1 MHHPAS
7 VESCGFGVSKEHTP
21 HCPHL
26 KKTNAF
32 KQKVLQLS
40 MNNTLQ
46 PRNHT
51 HPLPGHGADKDDSE
65 EFRMLIDTI

>member
-51 HPLPGHGADKDDSE
+51 HPLQVMGLTRMIQKNSE
-65 EFRMLIDTI
+65 C